1 MQWLK
6 HDTNANQDAKLK
18 RVRMR
23 YGMEGYGLYWYCL
36 ELIAAGVDQNKLTFE
51 LEHDAEIIG
60 YDTGMHPS
68 KVSEMMA
75 YMVDVGLFECANNT
89 ITCLKLLKRLDQS
102 MTSNKKMRE
111 LIVKAKENHDA
122 VMIRHDSVMMKSDF
136 VMQEET
142 RREEIK
148 DILSSSDDRQ
158 SKIIDEYNRI
168 VDELKPNWQR
178 CTAVTQKR
186 KAAIKSALK
195 VVDQRAKDLGDTP
208 TEYLVRLLEAMAT
221 DLEFFSGHP
230 NQRNQVGFNCSFDTN
245 FRQERIAQAIDKFS
259 GEK

>member
-1 MQWLK
+1 MFYYKRNIGDYHKKAGRLSILQHGTYTLLI
-6 HDTNANQDAKLK
+6 DA
-18 RVRMR
+18 
-23 YGMEGYGLYWYCL
+23 C
-36 ELIAAGVDQNKLTFE
+36 
-51 LEHDAEIIG
+51 
-60 YDTGMHPS
+60 YD
-68 KVSEMMA
+68 
-75 YMVDVGLFECANNT
+75 
-89 ITCLKLLKRLDQS
+89 
-102 MTSNKKMRE
+102 RE
-111 LIVKAKENHDA
+111 K
-122 VMIRHDSVMMKSDF
+122 F
-136 VMQEET
+136 PT
-142 RREEIK
+142 REEAIDWVWASTNEEIEAVDLVLRRFFQNVGGIFVQSRIAEEIDEYHKKAETNRRIALEREEKRRNRAPIEHGSCSSVNESPPNQEPRTNNQEPIK
-148 DILSSSDDRQ
+148 DILSSSDDRP

-230 NQRNQVGFNCSFDTN
+230 NQRSQAGFNCNFDTN